1 MNYDNLQNAKTC
13 DPCGG
18 MNDRPVLEPL
28 TGMMDQAN
36 NIAGEILTQVNR
48 VKALLFGESNPDG
61 EKASPR
67 CFRDAVSLQVSTL
80 SKIQTEL
87 VEIMQALGGVRHD

>member
-13 DPCGG
+13 VPC
-18 MNDRPVLEPL
+18 DDVPVLPTPEPL

-36 NIAGEILTQVNR
+36 NMADEILAQVNR
-48 VKALLFGESNPDG
+48 VKALLFGESNPDE

-67 CFRDAVSLQVSTL
+67 CIRDAVGIQVSTL
-80 SKIQTEL
+80 GRIEAEL
-87 VEIMQALGGVRHD
+87 VEIMQALGV

>member
-1 MNYDNLQNAKTC
+1 MNYDNLQNANTC
-13 DPCGG
+13 APCDGV
-18 MNDRPVLEPL
+18 NARPVLEPL
-28 TGMMDQAN
+28 TGMMAQAN
-36 NIAGEILTQVNR
+36 NMADEILAQVSR

-80 SKIQTEL
+80 SRIQTEL
-87 VEIMQALGGVRHD
+87 VEIMQALGV

>member
-1 MNYDNLQNAKTC
+1 MNYDSLQNAKACAPC
-13 DPCGG
+13 DG
-18 MNDRPVLEPL
+18 MNDQSVPEPL

-36 NIAGEILTQVNR
+36 NMADEILAQVNR
-48 VKALLFGESNPDG
+48 VKALLFAESNPDG

-80 SKIQTEL
+80 SRIQTEL
-87 VEIMQALGGVRHD
+87 VEIMQALGV

>member
-1 MNYDNLQNAKTC
+1 MNYDVQNVKPCIPC
-13 DPCGG
+13 DAGV
-18 MNDRPVLEPL
+18 RPNPEPL

-36 NIAGEILTQVNR
+36 NMADEILTQVSR
-48 VKALLFGESNPDG
+48 VKALLFAESSPDS

-80 SKIQTEL
+80 SKIENEL
-87 VEIMQALGGVRHD
+87 VEIMQALGV

>member
-1 MNYDNLQNAKTC
+1 MNYENAKTC
-13 DPCGG
+13 VQCDEA
-18 MNDRPVLEPL
+18 NIQPVREPL

-36 NIAGEILTQVNR
+36 NMADEILAQVSR
-48 VKALLFGESNPDG
+48 VKALLFGESNPDC

-80 SKIQTEL
+80 SKIEAEL
-87 VEIMQALGGVRHD
+87 VEIMQALGV

>member
-1 MNYDNLQNAKTC
+1 MNYDSLQNANTC
-13 DPCGG
+13 ASSQDAPIL
-18 MNDRPVLEPL
+18 PTPEPL

-36 NIAGEILTQVNR
+36 NMADEILAQVSR

-67 CFRDAVSLQVSTL
+67 CFRDAVSLQISTL
-80 SKIQTEL
+80 SKIEAEV
-87 VEIMQALGGVRHD
+87 VEIMQALGV

>member
-1 MNYDNLQNAKTC
+1 MNYNDMQNAKTC
-13 DPCGG
+13 APCDGV
-18 MNDRPVLEPL
+18 NAQSIPEPL

-36 NIAGEILTQVNR
+36 NMADEILEQVNR
-48 VKALLFGESNPDG
+48 VKELLLAESTPDE

-80 SKIQTEL
+80 RKIGIEL
-87 VEIMQALGGVRHD
+87 VEIMQALGV

>member
-13 DPCGG
+13 APC
-18 MNDRPVLEPL
+18 DDVPVLPTPEPL

-36 NIAGEILTQVNR
+36 NMADEILAQVSR

-61 EKASPR
+61 DKASPR
-67 CFRDAVSLQVSTL
+67 CFRDAISLQVSTL
-80 SKIQTEL
+80 SKIEAE
-87 VEIMQALGGVRHD
+87 VEEIMQALGV

>member
-1 MNYDNLQNAKTC
+1 MNYENAKTC
-13 DPCGG
+13 APCDGV
-18 MNDRPVLEPL
+18 PTQPIPEPL

-36 NIAGEILTQVNR
+36 NMADEILAQVNR

-80 SKIQTEL
+80 SKIEA
-87 VEIMQALGGVRHD
+87 VVEEIMQALGV

>member
-1 MNYDNLQNAKTC
+1 MNYNDMQNAKICAPC
-13 DPCGG
+13 DGVNAQPIH
-18 MNDRPVLEPL
+18 EPL

-48 VKALLFGESNPDG
+48 VKALLIAESNPNKEED
-61 EKASPR
+61 SPR

-80 SKIQTEL
+80 SKIETEL
-87 VEIMQALGGVRHD
+87 VEIMQALGV

>member
-1 MNYDNLQNAKTC
+1 MNYNDMQNAKTC
-13 DPCGG
+13 APCDGV
-18 MNDRPVLEPL
+18 NAQSIPEPL

-36 NIAGEILTQVNR
+36 NMADEILEQVNR
-48 VKALLFGESNPDG
+48 VKALLIAESNPDK

-80 SKIQTEL
+80 RKIETEL
-87 VEIMQALGGVRHD
+87 VEIMQALGV